1 MRDFLLGTLT
11 RCVPF
16 GSVALVS
23 FRQKANFAE
32 RMFGIVALVDVGGD
46 FAPAVER
53 LHGVVAALDL
63 RELDERAALL
73 VDGHPGLTV
82 DDVEIRIGPVD
93 AARLAVDDL
102 VPLEPFLEIKVFLPQ
117 HQPAAEHVFVSLD
130 NVPVGDAAGG
140 LRVSRRY
147 NG

>member
-1 MRDFLLGTLT
+1 MG
-11 RCVPF
+11 
-16 GSVALVS
+16 ALVYIGS
-23 FRQKANFAE
+23 
-32 RMFGIVALVDVGGD
+32 D
-46 FAPAVER
+46 FAPTVEC

-63 RELDERAALL
+63 RELDERTALV

-82 DDVEIRIGPVD
+82 DDVEIRVGPVD

-102 VPLEPFLEIKVFLPQ
+102 VPLEAFLEIKIFLPQ